1 MRTTLEVEHRR
12 IQALCARVEALLQ
25 ASDQPN
31 MLFLGPVCE
40 ELSAMLVQH
49 MQFKEAMIYAPL
61 RQKARAT
68 KLSTIEQM
76 SDLCTSL
83 YADYRAHRGDWPS
96 ERVAAEWACYRRATL
111 ELLERLDR
119 AIQLE
124 RVHIYP
130 LLTIVCE
137 GAAPPEA

>member
-1 MRTTLEVEHRR
+1 MRTTLEIEHRR
-12 IQALCARVEALLQ
+12 IQTLCTRIEAVLH

-31 MLFLGPVCE
+31 MLFFGPVCE

-61 RQKARAT
+61 RQKARPT
-68 KLSTIEQM
+68 RLSTIEQM
-76 SDLCTSL
+76 SDLCASL
-83 YADYRAHRGDWPS
+83 YGDYRSHRAEWPG
-96 ERVAAEWACYRRATL
+96 ERVAAEWPLYRAATL

-130 LLTIVCE
+130 LLTAIDTAR
-137 GAAPPEA
+137 AA